1 MCNPPVTPMVSSGAL
16 LTRENGDGQ
25 CGAVSWALL
34 APRET
39 GSGWPSGG
47 YPPHPAEGACVNGIR
62 RTAPPLAH
70 GVRISRRGRPGVGR
84 TLWRALR
91 LELRAMT
98 FGGRVR
104 V

>member
-1 MCNPPVTPMVSSGAL
+1 M
-16 LTRENGDGQ
+16 
-25 CGAVSWALL
+25 
-34 APRET
+34 
-39 GSGWPSGG
+39 
-47 YPPHPAEGACVNGIR
+47 NGIR